1 MNEAAYCGVPMILT
15 PMYGD
20 QFHNSAA
27 VQSRGMGF
35 IVHYEHINE
44 ETIKTALY
52 MALTKDAM
60 QNAKTVSY
68 SYRNR
73 LKDPLEMAIW
83 WVEYVAATCGA
94 PLLKSHSTNLTA
106 FAYYSFDIYLVIIF
120 ILLVIFSIWVCIL
133 RIFLKKLFVRVTKSK
148 GD

>member
-1 MNEAAYCGVPMILT
+1 
-15 PMYGD
+15 MYGD

-35 IVHYEHINE
+35 IVHYEDITE

-52 MALTKDAM
+52 MALTQDAM
-60 QNAKTVSY
+60 QNAKKISY

-83 WVEYVAATCGA
+83 WVEYVAATRGA
-94 PLLKSHSTNLTA
+94 PLLKSYSTNLTA

-120 ILLVIFSIWVCIL
+120 ILLLISSLWFCIL
-133 RIFLKKLFVRVTKSK
+133 RIFLKKIFFGATKLK
-148 GD
+148 AD